1 MAYAVFKDPADLTN
15 GNMVVFDAGRLDIY
29 NKIDGVRTTTP
40 TTPLKKYK
48 AGSAPIGS
56 WTELPGYWTEQPQ
69 VLVSAKKI
77 PTYYARGRLGQQRFT
92 LSCEVQS
99 TGTAMKYQI
108 RPILTFYIGSGG
120 SGTTTVNETRE
131 AYGYA
136 DVYGGTFIVGTKV
149 TTPQPGIGN
158 LTVSI
163 SWQTWMR
170 LGTDQ
175 GSPDGKLRRDWRTN
189 SQIYIDKFMVSNSG
203 NISVESQQLV
213 SESNVSYGQA
223 LQTQTIT
230 GINLGNGTCS
240 WVIRK
245 ETQCAGIVGDA
256 GHGGSDIVNTL
267 RLNSYSYT
275 TSAETLTNPTGE
287 VFYLAIGR

>member
-1 MAYAVFKDPADLTN
+1 MAYMVCKDPADPEN
-15 GNMVVFDAGRLDIY
+15 GNAVVFNAGQLDIY

-56 WTELPGYWTEQPQ
+56 WTELPGYWTETPQ

-99 TGTAMKYQI
+99 AGTALKFRI

-120 SGTTTVNETRE
+120 SGTETVNEEVPT
-131 AYGYA
+131 
-136 DVYGGTFIVGTKV
+136 DVDWNGNETVNFVGKS
-149 TTPQPGIGN
+149 TTPRFGAGT
-158 LTVSI
+158 LSVSI
-163 SWQTWMR
+163 SWQTRARSFYIR
-170 LGTDQ
+170 LHHNEAYRW
-175 GSPDGKLRRDWRTN
+175 STN
-189 SQIYIDKFMVSNSG
+189 SQIYVDKFKVMSNG
-203 NISVESQQLV
+203 AISIESQQLV
-213 SESNVSYGQA
+213 SESGTAYGQEV
-223 LQTQTIT
+223 QTQTFT
-230 GINLGNGTCS
+230 GINLGNDTCS

-245 ETQCAGIVGDA
+245 ETQTASRDTADGGPDA
-256 GHGGSDIVNTL
+256 DIVNLL

>member
-56 WTELPGYWTEQPQ
+56 WTELPGYWTETPQ

-213 SESNVSYGQA
+213 SESNVSYGQT